1 MAEQEVGIRIRVD
14 ADEATRRLHDVAMA
28 EKSIE
33 KATDDAGRAAKRN
46 SGGFDELNSSVGMLA
61 GRVSQLTLGLIG
73 GAGLAKAMGFTQ
85 RQAEAMLQSLEQSAA
100 AADKLVQ
107 AMLDLH
113 ALSFKYNPED
123 EQFVQREAESSGRP
137 IDEVG
142 SAYTGFKSATGH
154 LNPQQQREIFHAAV
168 TVPGMATA
176 GGLAPLAT
184 FAARASR
191 YESDPQKLANMMAA
205 AVQQGGEPDP
215 ATLFEYGSQLLES
228 GKQAGLEAED
238 TLGLL
243 AFGSKGMPTAQA
255 ATQLRNVMLRLQLD
269 ANTGKVLRRYGVNEA
284 GFFDKLDALRQ
295 KDVSGADLVAMVGIE
310 NSGMLSSLLSN
321 YDDVQR
327 IQAEMDKAKGSASSI
342 YGDFLE
348 DMAEKSPQFRTRLKK
363 MQEQQ
368 AEQNIT
374 AADQQAM
381 NAAVARSVVERHL
394 RAAQGAGKL
403 TPREVQRRLKYFD
416 DVIGRGGD
424 PVLAAR
430 GLEVYPEE
438 GFSLLPGVPYVEDL
452 VRLPGSPI
460 GTYVELDT
468 PVREALRSGPTTIIN
483 NITQYGVPGPPELED
498 SGRIDY

>member
-1 MAEQEVGIRIRVD
+1 MTE
-14 ADEATRRLHDVAMA
+14 A
-28 EKSIE
+28 EKHVAA
-33 KATDDAGRAAKRN
+33 AT
-46 SGGFDELNSSVGMLA
+46 
-61 GRVSQLTLGLIG
+61 Q
-73 GAGLAKAMGFTQ
+73 GAGKAAERSS
-85 RQAEAMLQSLEQSAA
+85 RQMDHAQGSLGGVFKSVTGLVGSAGLKKALEIINERVEAMIERLNTAA
-100 AADKLVQ
+100 GKVNDLAQ
-107 AMLDLH
+107 ATLDLH
-113 ALSFKYNPED
+113 ALSFEFNAED
-123 EQFVQREAESSGRP
+123 QAFVESQVQRGGRAVK
-137 IDEVG
+137 EVA
-142 SAYTGFKSATGH
+142 SANTAFKSATGH

-168 TVPGMATA
+168 TVPGMATN

-255 ATQLRNVMLRLQLD
+255 ATHLRNVMLRLQLD

-295 KDVSGADLVAMVGIE
+295 KDVSGADPVAMVGIE

-327 IQAEMDKAKGSASSI
+327 IQAEMDKAKGSESSI
-342 YGDFLE
+342 YGDFLQ

-368 AEQNIT
+368 AEQNIM

-394 RAAQGAGKL
+394 RAAQGAGRL

-438 GFSLLPGVPYVEDL
+438 GFSLLPGVPYLEDM

-468 PVREALRSGPTTIIN
+468 PVREALRSGPQVTIIN
-483 NITQYGVPGPPELED
+483 DNRTQYYGEDPTTGD
-498 SGRIDY
+498 SGRTYK